1 MTGVQTCALPIYET
15 QRVLSCTP
23 QEINNRLGTQ
33 FALEEI
39 VSVFERL
46 HFDPI
51 VEGEVITVTIP
62 SYRMDMEGMADLSE
76 EVIRILG
83 YDKLPSTLPFMP
95 MTEGKLNKE
104 QQLIRKTEE
113 LLCDKGLQQ
122 CVTYTLISSAKKDNA
137 ILGSENAIE
146 LASPMSEE
154 RRWIRT
160 SILPSLIGV
169 AAYNEAHGIKNSS
182 LYEIS
187 EVSSKDWIKNHL
199 AIVLNGE
206 LEQTRWLH

>member
-1 MTGVQTCALPIYET
+1 MDRAVQLLIEYADAKEIEETVQWGVIDET
-15 QRVLSCTP
+15 QRVLSCTS

-104 QQLIRKTEE
+104 QQLIRKQKNFCAT
-113 LLCDKGLQQ
+113 KG
-122 CVTYTLISSAKKDNA
+122 CSNV
-137 ILGSENAIE
+137 
-146 LASPMSEE
+146 SP
-154 RRWIRT
+154 IR
-160 SILPSLIGV
+160 
-169 AAYNEAHGIKNSS
+169 
-182 LYEIS
+182 
-187 EVSSKDWIKNHL
+187 
-199 AIVLNGE
+199 
-206 LEQTRWLH
+206 